1 MSEVGKVQQE
11 TRVQIAA
18 GWEAKGDAALGR
30 GDMVAFREACVN
42 RWAAQTLAT
51 AKREGW
57 GSWKTRAVCKY
68 VAKVVQNMTLV
79 ELSIL
84 NDQAARELVEHA
96 ASGFDDFARR
106 RASR

>member
-1 MSEVGKVQQE
+1 MRQVFEQE
-11 TRVQIAA
+11 IAA

-30 GDMVAFREACVN
+30 GDHDGFREACVN

-68 VAKVVQNMTLV
+68 VAKVVQNMTIV
-79 ELSIL
+79 ELSL
-84 NDQAARELVEHA
+84 FRDQAARELVEHA

-106 RASR
+106 RAGR